1 MRRTPQQE
9 RGQRRVQQI
18 LDAAAGLF
26 SEVGYEAATTNMIA
40 HRANTSIGSLYQFFP
55 NKEAIVET
63 LAQRLADDLAHTLI
77 APDQPIDCVQA
88 IEGFVDKLERFS
100 REHPGF
106 LSLLHGTLCSGS
118 TIPLAPLLHN
128 SLQHY
133 LQALL
138 PADDLPEMQSII
150 INIAIC
156 STAAVLCFMTTQEAK
171 FHPLILAELK
181 KALTSYL
188 CPDIPPTLIC

>member
-18 LDAAAGLF
+18 LAAAAGLF

-63 LAQRLADDLAHTLI
+63 LAQRLADDLARTLI
-77 APDQPIDCVQA
+77 APAQPIDCVRA
-88 IEGFVDKLERFS
+88 IEGFVDQLERFS

-106 LSLLHGTLCSGS
+106 LPLLHSTLCSGS
-118 TIPLAPLLHN
+118 TIHLSPLLHK

-138 PADDLPEMQSII
+138 SANDLPEMQS

-156 STAAVLCFMTTQEAK
+156 STAAVLCFMPTQEAK

-181 KALTSYL
+181 KALTRYL
-188 CPDIPPTLIC
+188 CPDVPPTLTC